1 MNKKLLLTGML
12 VAGAFVLP
20 GLAGAAMQG
29 VCSNCHTMHNSQ
41 NGAAMNASGGVNTPY
56 DHLLKGS
63 GCAGCHIQ
71 GVSNDASTGRATT
84 GAAIGAPQVD
94 DTANTLSGG
103 YFSLST
109 VDNTHHNV
117 TDAGMTADGA
127 LATAPGGGT
136 TPTASPIACTSC
148 HTGGGHH
155 ANQGNDSATW
165 LDGTSV
171 GASFRFLSGVQGV
184 EDADFGVETSTDAN
198 VYYGEARAAGS
209 DTAGN
214 GTISELCGRC
224 HGAFHTD
231 NTGNLSN
238 NGVWLRHPT
247 DVDMPTAYETNYGTA
262 YNPAIPV
269 ATTNTANTTFSK
281 AGFQASEAVVICL
294 SCHVAHGNANADML
308 RFDYSLNQAGDTT
321 QATGCETCHGKK

>member
-41 NGAAMNASGGVNTPY
+41 NGAAMNASGSVNTPY

-71 GVSNDASTGRATT
+71 GVSNDATTGRATT
-84 GAAIGAPQVD
+84 GAAIGAPQID
-94 DTANTLSGG
+94 DQTNTLSGG
-103 YFSLST
+103 YFDSAAA
-109 VDNTHHNV
+109 DNTHHNV

-127 LATAPGGGT
+127 LATAPGGT
-136 TPTASPIACTSC
+136 EASPIACTSC

-155 ANQGNDSATW
+155 ANTGNDSATW

-171 GASFRFLSGVQGV
+171 GASFRFLSGVQGI
-184 EDADFGVETSTDAN
+184 EDDDFGVETTDFN
-198 VYYGEARAAGS
+198 VYYGEQRTVGN
-209 DTAGN
+209 DTTAGVD
-214 GTISELCGRC
+214 TISELCGSC
-224 HGAFHTD
+224 HGAFHTGAD
-231 NTGNLSN
+231 ISNTTTGA
-238 NGVWLRHPT
+238 WTRHPT
-247 DVDMPTAYETNYGTA
+247 DVALPASYQTNYGTT
-262 YNPAIPV
+262 YNPAVPV
-269 ATTNTANTTFSK
+269 ATNTVNDNFNSTFTLANAT
-281 AGFQASEAVVICL
+281 VICL

-308 RFDYSLNQAGDTT
+308 RFDYSLNQAGDST
-321 QATGCETCHGKK
+321 QATGCETCHGTK